1 MVNLTRVAL
10 LGSLIGV
17 MAWAALGQSNTA
29 NDRVEGK
36 NMHGL
41 IVYGQGFAFLAS
53 EPNDWDTDTGQ
64 VAREYGV
71 NAIFF
76 PRAQSSR
83 SHHVTIRVRLNSK
96 TTEDP
101 QQNMTFDM
109 NQYKKQY
116 PSTQFTD
123 LAVKHPDYPT
133 ATKLFYTRNEFYEYV
148 AYVNPGSQF
157 NLVFSVAMSK
167 EKEAATQD
175 ELAAFDHVLRSLKFV
190 TQDVQGPPKQ

>member
-83 SHHVTIRVRLNSK
+83 SHHVTIRVRLNRDRK
-96 TTEDP
+96 
-101 QQNMTFDM
+101 
-109 NQYKKQY
+109 
-116 PSTQFTD
+116 STR
-123 LAVKHPDYPT
+123 LNSSH
-133 ATKLFYTRNEFYEYV
+133 L
-148 AYVNPGSQF
+148 G
-157 NLVFSVAMSK
+157 
-167 EKEAATQD
+167 
-175 ELAAFDHVLRSLKFV
+175 
-190 TQDVQGPPKQ
+190 